1 MWEQGDEERNCEI
14 RITMTGVSLDLRTQ
28 SYGSPQQVQNGSLQ
42 TQNGFIARKASRM
55 SLTGSRE
62 KDKFLPFLCRYL
74 SRKKVVM
81 IILGSFALLA
91 FLSGFF
97 TANRE
102 EASERTIFN
111 PFNEAYNT
119 SLQFSTK
126 FGSQK
131 DDSTFVQTT
140 LSVCEENPPTRYY
153 SDATLSTRS
162 VPSHSN
168 LCQNFAFPPPPPGD
182 RRRPGPRPCPVC
194 YLPVEEAMASM
205 PSSPSTSPLLNHLTY
220 FHEKSSTKTER
231 HEGSDF
237 GGYPSIKQ
245 RNESY
250 DIKES
255 MTVHCGFVKG
265 CRPGYQTGFDIDV
278 SDLVELEQYHD
289 VIVASA
295 IFGNYDVIQQ
305 PTKISE
311 AASRNIPFY
320 MFIDEETEAF
330 MRNSSALD
338 YRMKVGLWR
347 IVVVHNIP
355 YTDSRR
361 NGKIPKL
368 LLHRLFP
375 NVRYS
380 IWIDGKLQLVVDPY
394 QLLERFLW
402 RHNAT
407 FAISKHYRRFDVF
420 EEAEANKA
428 AGKYDN
434 ASIDYQIDFYRNE
447 GLTPYS
453 EAKLPIISDVP
464 EGCVIMKE
472 HIPITNLFTCLWF
485 NEVDRFTSRDQL
497 SFATVRDKIMAQ
509 VNWSINMF
517 LDCERRN
524 FVIQTY
530 HRDLLEH
537 MPPPA
542 PTVSNLKRTRVPTPV
557 PVPVYVRGNSPAK
570 NSAKKIPVR
579 RKGERRSRSRRH
591 VKNPSN
597 RDTTFI

>member
-1 MWEQGDEERNCEI
+1 
-14 RITMTGVSLDLRTQ
+14 MTGVSLDLRTQ
-28 SYGSPQQVQNGSLQ
+28 GYGSPQQPQNGSLQ
-42 TQNGFIARKASRM
+42 TQNGFAARKPSRM
-55 SLTGSRE
+55 SLSGSRE

-74 SRKKVVM
+74 SRKKTVM
-81 IILGSFALLA
+81 MILVSIALMA

-97 TANRE
+97 TVNRE
-102 EASERTIFN
+102 DASESTIFN
-111 PFNEAYNT
+111 NFSDTYNT
-119 SLQFSTK
+119 SLQFSRA
-126 FGSQK
+126 FRSSK
-131 DDSTFVQTT
+131 DDDSSIQRT
-140 LSVCEENPPTRYY
+140 LSICEENPPTRHTI
-153 SDATLSTRS
+153 SASHSKGS

-168 LCQNFAFPPPPPGD
+168 FCENFAFPPPPPGD

-194 YLPVEEAMASM
+194 YLPVEEAMASL
-205 PSSPSTSPLLNHLTY
+205 PSATSTSPVLQHLSY
-220 FHEKSSTKTER
+220 FHEETSTKTEP
-231 HEGSDF
+231 HEGSEF

-245 RNESY
+245 RNESF

-255 MTVHCGFVKG
+255 MSVHCGFIKG
-265 CRPGYQTGFDIDV
+265 CRPGYKTGFDIDV

-289 VIVASA
+289 IIVASA

-311 AASRNIPFY
+311 ASSKDIPFY
-320 MFIDEETEAF
+320 MFIDEETEAY

-347 IVVVHNIP
+347 IIVVHNIP
-355 YTDSRR
+355 YADPRR
-361 NGKIPKL
+361 NGKVPKL

-434 ASIDYQIDFYRNE
+434 ASIDYQIDFYRKE

-464 EGCVIMKE
+464 EGCVIIRE

-497 SFATVRDKIMAQ
+497 SFAIVRDKIMAQ

-517 LDCERRN
+517 MDCERRN
-524 FVIQTY
+524 FVIQAY
-530 HRDLLEH
+530 HRDLLEQ

-542 PTVSNLKRTRVPTPV
+542 AKIISSKRTRVNV
-557 PVPVYVRGNSPAK
+557 PVTIPIPVRGSNSSAK
-570 NSAKKIPVR
+570 NSVKKNTVKR
-579 RKGERRSRSRRH
+579 GKGERRSRSRKH
-591 VKNPSN
+591 LKNPGN
-597 RDTTFI
+597 RDNMVI